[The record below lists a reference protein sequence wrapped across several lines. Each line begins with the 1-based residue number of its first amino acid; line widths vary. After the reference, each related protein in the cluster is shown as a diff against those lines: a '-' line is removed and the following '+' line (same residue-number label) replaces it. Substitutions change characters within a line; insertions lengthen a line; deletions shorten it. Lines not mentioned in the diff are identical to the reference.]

1 MKPPISCG
9 APLGEDG
16 APQEPVQLEL
26 GQQLRDEGMAR
37 VTAASGEW
45 DRKVVD
51 QAIRYVASQGQPFSA
66 NDVRPLLP
74 DGLRPALLGARFR
87 TAALHNVIRRIGYVP
102 STDPAT
108 HAHPIALWVAA
119 ERDEAGF
126 DRALDVLSGPTPV
139 RRGAA

>member
-1 MKPPISCG
+1 MSTERPVSAG
-9 APLGEDG
+9 EGEAPADTGT
-16 APQEPVQLEL
+16 QLEL

-37 VTAASGEW
+37 VTNASDEW

-74 DGLRPALLGARFR
+74 EGLRPALLGARFR
-87 TAALHNVIRRIGYVP
+87 TAALHNIIRRIGYVP

-108 HAHPIALWVAA
+108 HAHPIALWVGC
-119 ERDEAGF
+119 ERVQSFDEAL
-126 DRALDVLSGPTPV
+126 DRLAESTPA
-139 RRGAA
+139 RRGVA